1 MIFHTWAWLAAI
13 AVRLVLPFVVRP
25 ERRSLL
31 GTAEFTTERAVDAL
45 PAEQQPTN
53 LLGTVAKGNGARKHG
68 SRASGGTGSGKKLG
82 RAKPLL
88 QIPGNVSRWGHP
100 INLVEELGFH
110 KQLGGAFS
118 LMCTVT
124 MAKVNPWQRIFDFSF
139 KADVDSIT
147 AGAFGN
153 SSHLHF
159 TIFKGKTKK
168 TVKVWN
174 FFEPGK
180 SIRALFSVSRTGRM
194 RVWKNG
200 DLVGEIEG
208 HAPYFNE
215 RPHLVIG
222 GHYKYKDQFFRGV
235 IGNVKI
241 WSKEV
246 IWPPRPGANPVNFA
260 KHTTSLATKASK
272 RQAKP
277 APPTPAPHAWS
288 RILVSDEPQF
298 MLATTTT
305 RATVEWELAEGQIAG
320 PPLPK
325 PPPKHWD

>member
-1 MIFHTWAWLAAI
+1 MILSARAWLAVTVA
-13 AVRLVLPFVVRP
+13 RTVLPLVVKP

-31 GTAEFTTERAVDAL
+31 GAEEFTEPAVDT
-45 PAEQQPTN
+45 PPREQQSTN
-53 LLGTVAKGNGARKHG
+53 LLGTGEKGSGARKHI
-68 SRASGGTGSGKKLG
+68 SRASRGTVSGKKLG
-82 RAKPLL
+82 RVKPLL
-88 QIPGNVSRWGHP
+88 RIPGNASRWGHP
-100 INLVEELGFH
+100 INLVEDLGFH
-110 KQLGGAFS
+110 KQLGGSFS
-118 LMCTVT
+118 LMCTLT
-124 MAKVNPWQRIFDFSF
+124 MARVNPWQRIFDFSF

-159 TIFKGKTKK
+159 TIFKGKKKK

-180 SIRALFSVSRTGRM
+180 SITALFSVSHSGRM

-215 RPHLVIG
+215 RPHLMIG
-222 GHYKYKDQFFRGV
+222 GHYKYKEQFFRGV

-246 IWPPRPGANPVNFA
+246 MPPHPSANPVSFA
-260 KHTTSLATKASK
+260 KNTSSLAKRAPK

-277 APPTPAPHAWS
+277 GPPTPAPHAWS
-288 RILVSDEPQF
+288 RILMSDEPRF
-298 MLATTTT
+298 MLTTTTT
-305 RATVEWELAEGQIAG
+305 RATVLWELAEGQIAG